1 MPNAQRIT
9 PNWQLESVSVVNLL
23 SPTLMIGSVPI
34 HGDLILAPMAGYS
47 DVPFRSLCRAF
58 GSALSYTPLL
68 PDDAVV
74 YAPRH
79 AARNAAFSDDER
91 PVAMQL
97 LAKEE
102 PRLLAAAH
110 KLMAQR
116 PDIIDLNAGCPV
128 RKVAGKGRGAA
139 LLLEPERLGRLA
151 AALVQALPV
160 PVTVKIR
167 LGWDDASRNYLEVA
181 RVLEESGVAAIA
193 VHGRTREQGFSG
205 CADWA
210 AIAEVRAS
218 VGIPVIANGDV
229 RTVADIDAIKAATGC
244 QAVMIGRG
252 AVGNPWIFRR
262 RDVETVP
269 PEERA
274 AVMRQH
280 LAAMVAFYGEQIG
293 VTLFRKH
300 AVRYVQALDEAAA
313 VRRRLVTPET
323 EAEMLNAID
332 EAATMRPAP
341 GVASQ
346 PCARGHGDA

>member
-1 MPNAQRIT
+1 
-9 PNWQLESVSVVNLL
+9 
-23 SPTLMIGSVPI
+23 MIGSVPI
-34 HGDLILAPMAGYS
+34 YGDLILAPMAGYS

-74 YAPRH
+74 HAPRL
-79 AARNAAFSDDER
+79 AARNAAFSEDER
-91 PVAMQL
+91 PLAMQL

-139 LLLEPERLGRLA
+139 LLLEPERLGRLT
-151 AALVQALPV
+151 AALVRELPV
-160 PVTVKIR
+160 PVTAKIR
-167 LGWDDASRNYLEVA
+167 LGWDDASRNYVEVA
-181 RVLEESGVAAIA
+181 RILEGSGVAAIA

-205 CADWA
+205 CADWG
-210 AIAEVRAS
+210 AIAEVGAA
-218 VGIPVIANGDV
+218 VDIPVLANGDV

-244 QAVMIGRG
+244 PAVMIGRG
-252 AVGNPWIFRR
+252 AVGNPWIFQR
-262 RDVETVP
+262 RDVESVP

-274 AVMRQH
+274 AVMRRH
-280 LAAMVAFYGEQIG
+280 LSAMVAFYGELLG

-313 VRRRLVTPET
+313 LRRRLVTHET
-323 EAEMLNAID
+323 EAEMLTAID
-332 EAATMRPAP
+332 EVAGMRPAP
-341 GVASQ
+341 GVASASC
-346 PCARGHGDA
+346 PRGQRDA